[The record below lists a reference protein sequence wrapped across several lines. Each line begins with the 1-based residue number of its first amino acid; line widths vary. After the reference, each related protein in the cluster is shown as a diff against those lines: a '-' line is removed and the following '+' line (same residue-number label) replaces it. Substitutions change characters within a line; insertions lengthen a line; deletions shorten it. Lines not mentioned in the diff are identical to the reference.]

1 MATNDA
7 SSDFVVYLQGGPACA
22 HNLTLCTELMLENS
36 NKNGSAFY
44 FTSNGFPDNIIG
56 YKFLSDD
63 PEENPLYS
71 LYNRVYVPYC
81 TMDMFLLDTEASN
94 GSLAF
99 RGRPFLE

>member
-1 MATNDA
+1 MATNDS
-7 SSDFVVYLQGGPACA
+7 SSDFIVYLQGGPACA
-22 HNLTLCTELMLENS
+22 HNLTLCAELMLENS
-36 NKNGSAFY
+36 NGLF
-44 FTSNGFPDNIIG
+44 FTSNGFPDYISA

-71 LYNRVYVPYC
+71 SYSRVYVPYC